1 MPERKQGEPM
11 VDYVNRCIP
20 IRQKE
25 HPDEDVKQSAAI
37 CYSMGRKQAAEWRAR
52 NRAGRLARR
61 SLNRGRRP

>member
-11 VDYVNRCIP
+11 QDYVSRCITV
-20 IRQKE
+20 RQKE
-25 HPDEDVKQSAAI
+25 YPSEDPKQSAAI

-61 SLNRGRRP
+61 TLNRGR